1 MESVSGPERV
11 SGFHASIFEPS
22 AMRVGDR
29 ASPLR
34 AFRRANDPSSS
45 LVTAVDGMAGR
56 PVAARFPGGE
66 PATRIAPVRRATT
79 VLLAVAT
86 MLLCACATPDAPDIG
101 GRWRPVNR
109 FAETP
114 QVIPLQQAYVYQ
126 ASPADVTLKAML
138 ARWAK
143 DSRVD
148 LSYQHPNDFTL
159 HEPVARIRTTSLE
172 QAAAALSSAY
182 ASYGVYVAAERTR
195 IVVSQGL
202 PGDGSV
208 AAGGQGE

>member
-1 MESVSGPERV
+1 M
-11 SGFHASIFEPS
+11 
-22 AMRVGDR
+22 
-29 ASPLR
+29 
-34 AFRRANDPSSS
+34 
-45 LVTAVDGMAGR
+45 
-56 PVAARFPGGE
+56 
-66 PATRIAPVRRATT
+66 APVRWTAT
-79 VLLAVAT
+79 VLLALAT
-86 MLLCACATPDAPDIG
+86 LLLCACATPDAADIG

-114 QVIPLQQAYVYQ
+114 RVIPLQQAYVYQ
-126 ASPADVTLKAML
+126 ALPADATLKAML

-148 LSYQHPNDFTL
+148 LSYQHPDDFTL
-159 HEPVARIRTTSLE
+159 HAPVARIRTTSLE

-182 ASYGVYVAAERTR
+182 ASYGVNVAAERTR

-208 AAGGQGE
+208 AAGGPGE